1 VLETTSDV
9 VVAPSAAEVVMV
21 VVVESAFESLE
32 VMGFSDTVEASSTSV
47 ILYVV
52 VHEVIVAGY
61 VDTAAGVEELE
72 VELDLARI
80 LDAGE
85 VDATIELEMIFE
97 DDIPLLEELD
107 RELDVDNTDEAT
119 LAIEDNLALVEEL
132 AFAGF
137 LLGAFVDEVVLTVG
151 EAAFALVE
159 RIEVAEDEDELIEDL
174 DVEIGT
180 AVELGKED
188 EAGLGA
194 TLVTDF

>member
-107 RELDVDNTDEAT
+107 RELDVDDTDEAT

>member
-1 VLETTSDV
+1 
-9 VVAPSAAEVVMV
+9 M
-21 VVVESAFESLE
+21 
-32 VMGFSDTVEASSTSV
+32 
-47 ILYVV
+47 
-52 VHEVIVAGY
+52 
-61 VDTAAGVEELE
+61 EELE

-159 RIEVAEDEDELIEDL
+159 RIEVAEGEDELIEDL